1 MASLRASSQACAA
14 VIGLALLLG
23 SGGLALWQI
32 GSRERGTFGA
42 VPALQRRDGLEI
54 SPLTGT
60 LPNLAEEIAA
70 TYHGVFQGTV
80 YYTVLESA
88 FTEGSG
94 FDLTPTTKPGLLDR
108 TFAKDFLKAVE
119 VEGFGRMKT
128 VVEGKPYVSCCR
140 GQWSYAREPLDSCG
154 RPLKALRSS
163 AVGADYELVRLQ
175 ASFRVWA
182 AELPQA
188 FLEARWEV
196 CDTGSG
202 LKPGQIDFYWG
213 EDAPLGPGRMLSRPR
228 GMPSAAF
235 NPTVL
240 VLR

>member
-1 MASLRASSQACAA
+1 MASLRASSQVCAA

-23 SGGLALWQI
+23 SGGLALREI
-32 GSRERGTFGA
+32 GSRERGTFGE
-42 VPALQRRDGLEI
+42 VPALQRRDGLEF

-60 LPNLAEEIAA
+60 FPNLAEEIAA

-88 FTEGSG
+88 FMEGSG
-94 FDLTPTTKPGLLDR
+94 FDLTPATKPGLLDR
-108 TFAKDFLKAVE
+108 VFAKDFLKAVE

-128 VVEGKPYVSCCR
+128 AVEGNQYVSCCR
-140 GQWSYAREPLDSCG
+140 GQWSYAREPL
-154 RPLKALRSS
+154 
-163 AVGADYELVRLQ
+163 RLQ

-182 AELPQA
+182 AGLPQA

-213 EDAPLGPGRMLSRPR
+213 EDVPLGPGRMLSRPR